1 MAALADAVNPYAA
14 QVAGERLA
22 TGVARYKPTLASRS
36 SRLGARIVDMALN
49 LVVLIPG
56 FAVAAL
62 TEEDSS
68 RSSNDDLVSGV
79 MVIAFL
85 ALNIYQWV
93 SLARSGQTLGKKAME
108 IKVVMYHDWSN
119 PGFGRA
125 VVVRNWVNI
134 LLVLSFLLFYGL
146 IDVLLIFGKDRR
158 CIHDHIAGT
167 VVIDVS

>member
-1 MAALADAVNPYAA
+1 
-14 QVAGERLA
+14 
-22 TGVARYKPTLASRS
+22 
-36 SRLGARIVDMALN
+36 
-49 LVVLIPG
+49 
-56 FAVAAL
+56 
-62 TEEDSS
+62 
-68 RSSNDDLVSGV
+68 
-79 MVIAFL
+79 
-85 ALNIYQWV
+85 
-93 SLARSGQTLGKKAME
+93 ME
-108 IKVVMYHDWSN
+108 IKVEMYHDWSN